1 MLLEITNFVPF
12 LSRYITGHTKQLSE
26 AELEAQMDRYFL
38 ANYDNMGKEKWFFS
52 TTPVVYSLGLVWEL
66 SCNGL
71 IQLYSRIL
79 EINHLLTQAILR
91 WHKFQSLFYKPI
103 SDC

>member
-1 MLLEITNFVPF
+1 
-12 LSRYITGHTKQLSE
+12 
-26 AELEAQMDRYFL
+26 MDRYFL
-38 ANYDNMGKEKWFFS
+38 ANCDNMGKEKWFFS

-79 EINHLLTQAILR
+79 EINHLLTQTVFSMLVDNYSTT
-91 WHKFQSLFYKPI
+91 FFL
-103 SDC
+103 CGT